1 MYQRLAD
8 LRYLVKTMLDYSAKA
23 QIQFKRDSEVEL
35 ANKKLVTDDQTSP
48 YYFKPGE
55 VDANSIT
62 TGADNM
68 YEADFSNLGLE
79 YKGTTIVFLTET
91 SLRHYFKITDQ
102 GKFDL
107 VKGSINFGSDE
118 KIGYTEKN
126 GEIYFELKNIAAAD
140 LDTLCTLII
149 NGDPYKYSVLEYV
162 KACLKSTKTSDN
174 MKALAAAT
182 YRYNQAANVYF
193 V

>member
-1 MYQRLAD
+1 MSTPQIRSFEPIVPMIYA
-8 LRYLVKTMLDYSAKA
+8 YSHPDY
-23 QIQFKRDSEVEL
+23 I
-35 ANKKLVTDDQTSP
+35 P
-48 YYFKPGE
+48 
-55 VDANSIT
+55 
-62 TGADNM
+62 
-68 YEADFSNLGLE
+68 
-79 YKGTTIVFLTET
+79 
-91 SLRHYFKITDQ
+91 HQ
-102 GKFDL
+102 GWT
-107 VKGSINFGSDE
+107 

>member
-1 MYQRLAD
+1 M
-8 LRYLVKTMLDYSAKA
+8 
-23 QIQFKRDSEVEL
+23 
-35 ANKKLVTDDQTSP
+35 
-48 YYFKPGE
+48 
-55 VDANSIT
+55 
-62 TGADNM
+62 
-68 YEADFSNLGLE
+68 
-79 YKGTTIVFLTET
+79 
-91 SLRHYFKITDQ
+91 
-102 GKFDL
+102 

-140 LDTLCTLII
+140 LDTLCTLIN